1 MRKSKMNI
9 DATAVKTLRE
19 KTGVGMMECKKA
31 LKDAEGDLEKAIVI
45 LRTQG
50 IAKAIKLSER
60 TAREGKI
67 FSYIHH
73 SGKIGVLLE
82 LGCETSFSAK
92 TPEFDELGRELCLQI
107 TASSPLYIRRTEMPE
122 ANLSKEREIYQK
134 QLEGTNKPQQILE
147 KIIDGKMEKF
157 YQETCLLDQPYIR
170 DPKLTIEKLIAEK
183 IAKIK
188 ENITPIR
195 FVIFKQGE

>member
-1 MRKSKMNI
+1 MNI
-9 DATAVKTLRE
+9 DAHDVKTLRE

-31 LKDAEGDLEKAIVI
+31 LVEAEGDIEKAITI

-50 IAKAIKLSER
+50 MTSAKKFSVRAAK
-60 TAREGKI
+60 EGKI

-73 SGKIGVLLE
+73 SGKIGILLE

-92 TPEFDELGRELCLQI
+92 TPEFDSLGKELCLQI
-107 TASSPLYIRRTEMPE
+107 TASSPLYIRRDEIPE
-122 ANLSKEREIYQK
+122 DKLSKERDIYQK
-134 QLEGTNKPQQILE
+134 QLEGTNKPEQILE
-147 KIIDGKMEKF
+147 KIVDGKMEKF

-170 DPKLTIEKLIAEK
+170 DPKITIEKLIAEK
-183 IAKIK
+183 IGKIK

-195 FVIFKQGE
+195 FVIFRQGE

>member
-1 MRKSKMNI
+1 MNI
-9 DATAVKTLRE
+9 DATAVKSLRE

-31 LKDAEGDLEKAIVI
+31 LLEASGDIEKAITI

-50 IAKAIKLSER
+50 MAKAMKLSVR
-60 TAREGKI
+60 AAKEGKI

-92 TPEFDELGRELCLQI
+92 TPEFDELGKELCLQI
-107 TASSPLYIRRTEMPE
+107 TASSPICIRRTEMPE
-122 ANLSKEREIYQK
+122 DKILKERDIYKK
-134 QLEGTNKPQQILE
+134 QLEGTNKPQQIIE

-157 YQETCLLDQPYIR
+157 YQEICLLDQPYIR
-170 DPKLTIEKLIAEK
+170 DPKITIEKLIAEK
-183 IAKIK
+183 IGKIK

-195 FVIFKQGE
+195 FVVFRQGE

>member
-1 MRKSKMNI
+1 MNI
-9 DATAVKTLRE
+9 NAHDVKTLRE

-31 LKDAEGDLEKAIVI
+31 LLEAEGDIEKAITI

-50 IAKAIKLSER
+50 IASAKKLSVR
-60 TAREGKI
+60 VAKEGKI

-92 TPEFDELGRELCLQI
+92 TPEFNELGRDLCLQI
-107 TASSPLYIRRTEMPE
+107 TASSPLYIKRNEIPE
-122 ANLSKEREIYQK
+122 DKLSNERDIYQK
-134 QLEGTNKPQQILE
+134 QLEGTNKPQQIIE

-170 DPKLTIEKLIAEK
+170 DPKTTIEKLIAEK
-183 IAKIK
+183 IGKIK

-195 FVIFKQGE
+195 FVIFRQGE

>member
-1 MRKSKMNI
+1 MNI
-9 DATAVKTLRE
+9 NAHDVKTLRE

-31 LKDAEGDLEKAIVI
+31 LLEAEGDIEKAITI

-50 IAKAIKLSER
+50 IASAKKLSVR
-60 TAREGKI
+60 VAKEGKI

-92 TPEFDELGRELCLQI
+92 TPEFDELGKDLCLQI
-107 TASSPLYIRRTEMPE
+107 TASSPLYIKRNEIPE
-122 ANLSKEREIYQK
+122 DKLSEERAIYKK
-134 QLEGTNKPQQILE
+134 QLEGTNKPQQIIE

-170 DPKLTIEKLIAEK
+170 DPKTTIEKLIAEK
-183 IAKIK
+183 IGKIK

-195 FVIFKQGE
+195 FVIFRQGE

>member
-1 MRKSKMNI
+1 MNI
-9 DATAVKTLRE
+9 DAQNVKALRE

-31 LKDAEGDLEKAIVI
+31 LVEAGGDLEKAITI

-50 IAKAIKLSER
+50 MTSAKKFSVRAAK
-60 TAREGKI
+60 EGKI

-73 SGKIGVLLE
+73 SGKIGILLE

-92 TPEFDELGRELCLQI
+92 TPEFDSLGKELCLQI
-107 TASSPLYIRRTEMPE
+107 TASSPLYIRRDEIPE
-122 ANLSKEREIYQK
+122 DKLSKERDIYQK
-134 QLEGTNKPQQILE
+134 QLEGTNKPEQILE
-147 KIIDGKMEKF
+147 KIVDGKMEKF

-170 DPKLTIEKLIAEK
+170 DPKITIEKLIAEK
-183 IAKIK
+183 IGKIK

-195 FVIFKQGE
+195 FVIFRQGE